1 MHSIPSCRIESTGD
15 HPVATAN
22 DGLEIGATGTAPAET
37 VHGPTADRIHDPA
50 ALSTCND
57 KERRLLTDISMIE
70 RVKAVGAVKWL
81 PTKNFVGN
89 NFHYWLK
96 AIRNHLKAA
105 RLWEIVTGT
114 EIRPSAPVES
124 AHWDHLNR
132 LAVTVLMDSIRD
144 DLLLGVTGEESAAV
158 IWETICNKYLEVK
171 WGTSAS
177 LLGKLT
183 NLKMASGSDVNEHL
197 TVFREYSEKLNEMG
211 EGLKTSQLTALLLG
225 SLPDSWNTFK
235 TSFWIL
241 KSAPSYD
248 ELEANIRTEAARRG
262 SELAAKRK
270 EDKKALQG
278 NAAEAH
284 AAQLAQQQLDLF
296 QVTQASASREQKL
309 PIHTSM
315 RRVNTASRKG
325 HKADKCFM
333 KRRRQNDLDQAN
345 KRAQIV
351 ESNLS
356 ERFDDDEA
364 MDMKTEGSEDWKWSG
379 SAWASRASTRGL
391 GELKYEWVV
400 DSGATHHICYVLEM
414 FDQMEASTKSKA
426 NTVGLPNGGHVAVV
440 GVGSVILTVKCDLTD
455 QRVKIKLNGVLY
467 MPKFNRNLISV
478 RKSAKAGLKFN
489 FETTEDHLVV
499 MSNSQ
504 SITVIGD
511 PQEPLYILKHIRAKS
526 NRLGLAQ
533 TTWPSQ
539 PCCNE
544 APTRQRRRSRFQ
556 SCPVRPRVGDAC
568 ELGKKTRRVKLPS
581 SAASVNRCNAKV
593 HSDLTGPIE
602 TPALDGSRYVC
613 LLVDSHS
620 SFVTCYCLTKKS
632 EFNEL
637 LVQHRAVIQNKHNLL
652 LSELHSDNGG
662 EFVNKQLKDFCAK
675 EGILHSTSVP
685 YTSQQNGK
693 VEVRFRDVF
702 AKARSML
709 IDGNLPKQLWDHAV
723 QCAVYCLNR
732 CPSGTRK
739 TTAFELWHGYQPN
752 LSAMRV
758 FGSLCYVHIPSKVN
772 VSTDAGRAKT
782 KRQKLDYKAVRGIF
796 LGYAEDRHAYKVLDC
811 TTGQLLVSI
820 HVTFDELDS
829 VASQELKRKELLKLA
844 QIHDL
849 TFDFY
854 SRQASQDVDFLFN
867 GETTKDTLDDEEIN
881 ALESFVQ
888 QFSIPENDLGEINLA
903 APHGSHLVFHNLD
916 FSPSSSKLLKLSRL
930 QAQSEELVRAEVEMA
945 KAEAYSAAIPAS
957 SIPIPRNYEEAMT
970 SKEWEHWKAAIEM
983 ELASI
988 KSNGT
993 WKYVKPPQD
1002 RKTLK
1007 TTWVFRVKEKCDGSI
1022 ERFKARLVVKG
1033 FLQVKGLDYDEVFA
1047 PVMRLESLRTLLAIG
1062 NALDLPIDQMD
1073 IDTAFLNGT
1082 LEEEIYLDLPEGL
1095 QMKDVIKDANWEGA
1109 SELTSSPSQVSCLL
1123 IKALYGLKQ
1132 APREWHKVLTTFLG
1146 GVGFEKTNVES
1157 CIYVRRLKSQLAI
1170 VAIYVDDLVVVA
1182 ENDNVMAEVKTATKN
1197 RFASKDMGPIN
1208 YILGIRVERDREKRI
1223 MHISQ
1228 PLNAKNMLMRFDL
1241 DQARPATTPLDKV
1254 LDGSDCP
1261 SDGHVQTEAE
1271 RLNHANFRQG
1281 IGSLMY
1287 LMLGTRPDLAYAVQ
1301 ALSRYLNNPGKSH
1314 IGKMKQVMRYVAGTI
1329 DYGLVYHGTDLNLR
1343 GYTDSDYAANPDTR
1357 RSVSGYCTY
1366 IGDCLVSWSSQC
1378 QRIVAQSTTEAEYI
1392 ALAQAAKE
1400 VLFMR
1405 TLNCELGNPI
1415 ATGIILHADNQ
1426 PAIATA
1432 TNPVHRVAV
1441 SLNPVNT
1448 PFTSRVSIVHT
1459 GSTSALRRQKSEVDS
1474 TLVICKDL

>member
-1 MHSIPSCRIESTGD
+1 
-15 HPVATAN
+15 
-22 DGLEIGATGTAPAET
+22 
-37 VHGPTADRIHDPA
+37 
-50 ALSTCND
+50 
-57 KERRLLTDISMIE
+57 
-70 RVKAVGAVKWL
+70 
-81 PTKNFVGN
+81 
-89 NFHYWLK
+89 
-96 AIRNHLKAA
+96 
-105 RLWEIVTGT
+105 
-114 EIRPSAPVES
+114 
-124 AHWDHLNR
+124 
-132 LAVTVLMDSIRD
+132 
-144 DLLLGVTGEESAAV
+144 
-158 IWETICNKYLEVK
+158 
-171 WGTSAS
+171 
-177 LLGKLT
+177 
-183 NLKMASGSDVNEHL
+183 
-197 TVFREYSEKLNEMG
+197 
-211 EGLKTSQLTALLLG
+211 
-225 SLPDSWNTFK
+225 
-235 TSFWIL
+235 
-241 KSAPSYD
+241 
-248 ELEANIRTEAARRG
+248 
-262 SELAAKRK
+262 
-270 EDKKALQG
+270 
-278 NAAEAH
+278 
-284 AAQLAQQQLDLF
+284 
-296 QVTQASASREQKL
+296 
-309 PIHTSM
+309 
-315 RRVNTASRKG
+315 
-325 HKADKCFM
+325 
-333 KRRRQNDLDQAN
+333 
-345 KRAQIV
+345 
-351 ESNLS
+351 
-356 ERFDDDEA
+356 
-364 MDMKTEGSEDWKWSG
+364 
-379 SAWASRASTRGL
+379 
-391 GELKYEWVV
+391 
-400 DSGATHHICYVLEM
+400 M

-426 NTVGLPNGGHVAVV
+426 NTVGLPNGGHVAVE

-511 PQEPLYILKHIRAKS
+511 PQEPLYILKHIRADESLEKAEA
-526 NRLGLAQ
+526 NAMMAHPTFDLWHKRLGRLNPVAMK
-533 TTWPSQ
+533 
-539 PCCNE
+539 
-544 APTRQRRRSRFQ
+544 RLLDKGVVRGFKIVQ
-556 SCPVRPRVGDAC
+556 SDLDGWICDAC

-613 LLVDSHS
+613 LFVDSHS
-620 SFVTCYCLTKKS
+620 SFITCYCLTKKS
-632 EFNEL
+632 VFNEL
-637 LVQHRAVIQNKHNLL
+637 LVQHRAVIQNKHNLP

-675 EGILHSTSVP
+675 EGIFHSTSVP
-685 YTSQQNGK
+685 YNSQQNGK

-739 TTAFELWHGYQPN
+739 TTAFELWHWYQPN

-782 KRQKLDYKAVRGIF
+782 KRQKLNYKAVRGIF

-811 TTGQLLVSI
+811 TTGQLFVSI

-867 GETTKDTLDDEEIN
+867 GETTKDTLNDEEIN

-945 KAEAYSAAIPAS
+945 KVEAYSAAIPAS

-1132 APREWHKVLTTFLG
+1132 APREWHKVLTTFQG

-1182 ENDNVMAEVKTATKN
+1182 ENDNVMAEVKTAIKN

-1261 SDGHVQTEAE
+1261 SDGHVRTEAE

-1329 DYGLVYHGTDLNLR
+1329 DYGLVYRGTDLNLR

-1366 IGDCLVSWSSQC
+1366 VGDCLVSWSSQC

-1432 TNPVHRVAV
+1432 TNPVHHSRTKHIDVRYHFVRERIQLQELRLEYVPSKDNVAD
-1441 SLNPVNT
+1441 L
-1448 PFTSRVSIVHT
+1448 FTKPLPAAVFLPLRDKLGLAKPPLASGAPLSNCAWNMAYDLAT
-1459 GSTSALRRQKSEVDS
+1459 CTSNSTSLSTHQPTRTSVSQPKDCSCVLPAVRCECTSPTACTSAMVSVGTSSKTSWSSVRPHQKTALVPVATSSKTPRSCTTK
-1474 TLVICKDL
+1474 

>member
-1 MHSIPSCRIESTGD
+1 
-15 HPVATAN
+15 
-22 DGLEIGATGTAPAET
+22 
-37 VHGPTADRIHDPA
+37 
-50 ALSTCND
+50 
-57 KERRLLTDISMIE
+57 
-70 RVKAVGAVKWL
+70 
-81 PTKNFVGN
+81 
-89 NFHYWLK
+89 
-96 AIRNHLKAA
+96 
-105 RLWEIVTGT
+105 
-114 EIRPSAPVES
+114 
-124 AHWDHLNR
+124 
-132 LAVTVLMDSIRD
+132 
-144 DLLLGVTGEESAAV
+144 
-158 IWETICNKYLEVK
+158 
-171 WGTSAS
+171 
-177 LLGKLT
+177 
-183 NLKMASGSDVNEHL
+183 
-197 TVFREYSEKLNEMG
+197 
-211 EGLKTSQLTALLLG
+211 
-225 SLPDSWNTFK
+225 
-235 TSFWIL
+235 
-241 KSAPSYD
+241 
-248 ELEANIRTEAARRG
+248 
-262 SELAAKRK
+262 
-270 EDKKALQG
+270 
-278 NAAEAH
+278 
-284 AAQLAQQQLDLF
+284 
-296 QVTQASASREQKL
+296 
-309 PIHTSM
+309 
-315 RRVNTASRKG
+315 
-325 HKADKCFM
+325 
-333 KRRRQNDLDQAN
+333 
-345 KRAQIV
+345 
-351 ESNLS
+351 
-356 ERFDDDEA
+356 
-364 MDMKTEGSEDWKWSG
+364 
-379 SAWASRASTRGL
+379 
-391 GELKYEWVV
+391 
-400 DSGATHHICYVLEM
+400 M
-414 FDQMEASTKSKA
+414 FDQMEASTKSKV
-426 NTVGLPNGGHVAVV
+426 NTVCLPNGGRVAVE

-511 PQEPLYILKHIRAKS
+511 PQEPLYILKHIRADESLEKAEA
-526 NRLGLAQ
+526 NAMVAHPTFDLWHKRLGHLNPVAMK
-533 TTWPSQ
+533 
-539 PCCNE
+539 
-544 APTRQRRRSRFQ
+544 RLLDKGVVRGFKVVQ
-556 SCPVRPRVGDAC
+556 SDLDGWICDAC

-613 LLVDSHS
+613 LFVDSHS
-620 SFVTCYCLTKKS
+620 SFITCYCLTKKS

-637 LVQHRAVIQNKHNLL
+637 LVQHRAVIQNKHNLP

-723 QCAVYCLNR
+723 QCEVYCLNR

-796 LGYAEDRHAYKVLDC
+796 LGYAEDRHAYKLLDC

-867 GETTKDTLDDEEIN
+867 GETTLDDEEIN

-916 FSPSSSKLLKLSRL
+916 FSPSNSKLLKLSRL

-983 ELASI
+983 ELAPI
-988 KSNGT
+988 KPNGT

-1109 SELTSSPSQVSCLL
+1109 SELTSSPSQ
-1123 IKALYGLKQ
+1123 
-1132 APREWHKVLTTFLG
+1132 
-1146 GVGFEKTNVES
+1146 
-1157 CIYVRRLKSQLAI
+1157 
-1170 VAIYVDDLVVVA
+1170 
-1182 ENDNVMAEVKTATKN
+1182 
-1197 RFASKDMGPIN
+1197 
-1208 YILGIRVERDREKRI
+1208 
-1223 MHISQ
+1223 
-1228 PLNAKNMLMRFDL
+1228 
-1241 DQARPATTPLDKV
+1241 
-1254 LDGSDCP
+1254 
-1261 SDGHVQTEAE
+1261 
-1271 RLNHANFRQG
+1271 
-1281 IGSLMY
+1281 
-1287 LMLGTRPDLAYAVQ
+1287 
-1301 ALSRYLNNPGKSH
+1301 
-1314 IGKMKQVMRYVAGTI
+1314 
-1329 DYGLVYHGTDLNLR
+1329 
-1343 GYTDSDYAANPDTR
+1343 
-1357 RSVSGYCTY
+1357 
-1366 IGDCLVSWSSQC
+1366 
-1378 QRIVAQSTTEAEYI
+1378 
-1392 ALAQAAKE
+1392 
-1400 VLFMR
+1400 
-1405 TLNCELGNPI
+1405 
-1415 ATGIILHADNQ
+1415 
-1426 PAIATA
+1426 
-1432 TNPVHRVAV
+1432 
-1441 SLNPVNT
+1441 
-1448 PFTSRVSIVHT
+1448 
-1459 GSTSALRRQKSEVDS
+1459 
-1474 TLVICKDL
+1474 